1 MYSVAMTTEDGPG
14 SRPRIAPVPP
24 AEWDENAVDAVASAF
39 SAEAVRLF
47 RQTGTAPNVLA
58 TMVRHPALAGAFN
71 KFGNVL
77 LREPAIGH
85 RERELMLLRVAWRT
99 RTQYEWVHHVR
110 LAAQYG
116 LDADDVQGVI
126 DGVSDH
132 WSALES
138 DLVGAA
144 DQLLDNYRIDDETWR
159 RLTRHLDER
168 QLVEL
173 PFIVGAYTCLAM
185 AFNSWNLQVEH
196 GVGADDVPRLPD

>member
-1 MYSVAMTTEDGPG
+1 MTSEDGPG

-39 SAEAVRLF
+39 SADAVRLF
-47 RQTGTAPNVLA
+47 RQTGAAPNVLA

-138 DLVGAA
+138 DLVGVA

-196 GVGADDVPRLPD
+196 GVDAGDVPRLPD

>member
-1 MYSVAMTTEDGPG
+1 
-14 SRPRIAPVPP
+14 
-24 AEWDENAVDAVASAF
+24 
-39 SAEAVRLF
+39 
-47 RQTGTAPNVLA
+47 
-58 TMVRHPALAGAFN
+58 MVRHPALAGAFN

-196 GVGADDVPRLPD
+196 GVDADDVPRLPD